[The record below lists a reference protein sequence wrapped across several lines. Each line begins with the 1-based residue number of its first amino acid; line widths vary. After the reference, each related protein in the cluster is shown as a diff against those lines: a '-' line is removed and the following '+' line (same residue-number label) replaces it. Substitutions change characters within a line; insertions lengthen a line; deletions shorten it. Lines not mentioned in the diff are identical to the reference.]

1 MKPELTVLTSKDAPK
16 PEHEDQVPAQREMPF
31 AVVDG
36 EPVTELPQDLYI
48 PPYALQVFLEAFEG
62 PLDLLL
68 YLIRRQNIDI
78 LDIPIA
84 EISQQYV
91 RYIEVMKELQLELAG
106 EYLLMAAMLAEI
118 KSRMLLP
125 RPVSEDEEEED
136 PRAEL
141 VRRLQEYERFKKAA
155 EDIAELPRLERDT
168 FLASADAPERKVTV
182 ALPDVTLKELLVA
195 FHDVL
200 KRAEMFTNL
209 HLQREPLSVRQRM
222 SEILTR
228 VKANS
233 FSDFADLFDP
243 REGRMGV
250 AVTFIAILELL
261 RASTIEVVQSDAFAP
276 LHIRA
281 ASSVRLVSD
290 AEDTDPGR
298 RIGQHRGG
306 SGLTAV

>member
-1 MKPELTVLTSKDAPK
+1 MKLELTVLTAEDAPK
-16 PEHEDQVPAQREMPF
+16 PILSETQSPAQGEMPF

-36 EPVTELPQDLYI
+36 EPVTTLPQDLYI

-68 YLIRRQNIDI
+68 YLIRRQNIDV

-84 EISQQYV
+84 EITRQYV
-91 RYIEVMKELQLELAG
+91 QYIDVMKELQLELAG
-106 EYLLMAAMLAEI
+106 EYLLMAAMLAEV

-125 RPVSEDEEEED
+125 RPEKEEDDEAD

-141 VRRLQEYERFKKAA
+141 VRRLQEYERYKKAA
-155 EDIAELPRLERDT
+155 EDISDLPRMERDVFVAT
-168 FLASADAPERKVTV
+168 ADAPERKITTKM
-182 ALPDVTLKELLVA
+182 PDVTMKELLLA

-200 KRAEMFTNL
+200 QRAEMFTNL
-209 HLQREPLSVRQRM
+209 HMQREPLSVHQRM

-228 VKANS
+228 LKANDFTG
-233 FSDFADLFDP
+233 FSNLFDP
-243 REGRMGV
+243 EEGRMGV

-261 RASTIEVVQSDAFAP
+261 RGSVIEVVQSEQYAP

-281 ASSVRLVSD
+281 ASSVRLVD
-290 AEDTDPGR
+290 DDEQGADED
-298 RIGQHRGG
+298 
-306 SGLTAV
+306 LTPFEEE

>member
-1 MKPELTVLTSKDAPK
+1 
-16 PEHEDQVPAQREMPF
+16 MPF

-84 EISQQYV
+84 EITRQYV
-91 RYIEVMKELQLELAG
+91 EYIELMTEMQLELAG

-125 RPVSEDEEEED
+125 RPETEEEEEED

-155 EDIAELPRLERDT
+155 EDLSDLPRLERDVRVAVGRCAGAQSHDQAARRDAEGIVARVPRCAQARGDV
-168 FLASADAPERKVTV
+168 LEPASAARTAVGAPAHVGNPHPDQGELILPVLATCSIRK
-182 ALPDVTLKELLVA
+182 K
-195 FHDVL
+195 
-200 KRAEMFTNL
+200 
-209 HLQREPLSVRQRM
+209 
-222 SEILTR
+222 
-228 VKANS
+228 
-233 FSDFADLFDP
+233 
-243 REGRMGV
+243 GRMGV

-261 RASTIEVVQSDAFAP
+261 RESLIEVVQAEAYAA
-276 LHIRA
+276 LHVRGFVGPA
-281 ASSVRLVSD
+281 GVSTTEDGEPVQDEVPAEGARLSSMSY
-290 AEDTDPGR
+290 GR
-298 RIGQHRGG
+298 
-306 SGLTAV
+306 

>member
-1 MKPELTVLTSKDAPK
+1 MKPELTVLTNKDAPK
-16 PEHEDQVPAQREMPF
+16 PDAEEQAPAQSEMPF

-36 EPVTELPQDLYI
+36 EPVTTLPQDLYI

-84 EISQQYV
+84 EISKQYV
-91 RYIEVMKELQLELAG
+91 QYIEVMKDMQLELAG

-125 RPVSEDEEEED
+125 RPESVEEEEED

-141 VRRLQEYERFKKAA
+141 VRRLQEYERYKKAA
-155 EDIAELPRLERDT
+155 EDISELPRLERDV
-168 FLASADAPERKVTV
+168 FVANADAPERKVTV
-182 ALPDVTLKELLVA
+182 KLPDVTLKELLLA

-200 KRAEMFTNL
+200 KRAEMFSNL

-222 SEILTR
+222 SEILSR
-228 VKANS
+228 VRAKS
-233 FSDFADLFDP
+233 FSEFADLFDAE
-243 REGRMGV
+243 EGRMGV

-261 RASTIEVVQSDAFAP
+261 RSATIEVVQSEAFAP

-281 ASSVRLVSD
+281 ASSVRLVD
-290 AEDTDPGR
+290 EADLDTDFDEP
-298 RIGQHRGG
+298 
-306 SGLTAV
+306 TAS